1 MVVSSQPLH
10 LIIRIMQQ
18 HRRILPILGFLEGP
32 RPLDHIPLVIL
43 LPRAVLLD
51 GLEDLGRKLT
61 SLLKGLFEP
70 FELFISV
77 MFYVS

>member
-10 LIIRIMQQ
+10 LIIRILQQ
-18 HRRILPILGFLEGP
+18 HRRILPILGFLERP
-32 RPLDHIPLVIL
+32 RPLDHKPLVIL